1 MFIQKIEIE
10 FPNQVELYVK
20 REDLIDEFVHGNKY
34 YKLKYNLLEAKK
46 LNKKKLITFGGAYSN
61 HLLAVSYA
69 GKKENFETF
78 AFVRGEELV
87 TNFKENLCLN
97 QAHQN
102 GMKFIFVTR
111 TSFRNKEKLIED
123 FFKTHK
129 KDEFYILPE
138 GGTNELAV
146 KGTQEIL
153 TTETETYDF
162 ICCAVGTGGTL
173 AGIVQAQKLHQ
184 QIIGFPALKDADFLV
199 DEIKKYTN
207 KPFELNQ
214 NYHFGGYAKTNQELN
229 DFVNWFNKKTQIKIE
244 PIYTGK
250 MFFGI
255 FQEINK
261 GTFPAKSKILAIHTG
276 GV

>member
-1 MFIQKIEIE
+1 MLIQKVEIE
-10 FPNQVELYVK
+10 FPNKIELFVK

-46 LNKKKLITFGGAYSN
+46 LSKKKLITFGGAYSN

-69 GKKENFETF
+69 GKKENFETY
-78 AFVRGEELV
+78 AFVRGEELAS
-87 TNFKENLCLN
+87 NFEENSILL

-111 TSFRNKEKLIED
+111 TSYRNKEKLLED
-123 FFKTHK
+123 FFKTTNQ
-129 KDEFYILPE
+129 EGFYVLSE

-153 TTETETYDF
+153 NSQTEKFDY

-173 AGIVQAQKLHQ
+173 AGIIKAKKNHQKV
-184 QIIGFPALKDADFLV
+184 IGFPTLKDVDFLV
-199 DEIKKYTN
+199 DEIKKYTT
-207 KPFELNQ
+207 KPFKLNQ
-214 NYHFGGYAKTNQELN
+214 NYHFGGYAKTNQELK
-229 DFVNWFNKKTQIKIE
+229 DFIDWFNATTQIKIE

-250 MFFGI
+250 MFYGI

-261 GTFPAKSKILAIHTG
+261 GIFPVKSKILAIYIG